1 MTVGKNNAN
10 NKAKVDNVAA
20 NIGGKKVLGLLGSEP
35 ANIPPIAGPKINPMP
50 KAAPKNP
57 IALALFSFVVISDIY
72 AWAVEI
78 FPAIKP
84 AKALAIN
91 KLYNVLE

>member
-1 MTVGKNNAN
+1 M
-10 NKAKVDNVAA
+10 
-20 NIGGKKVLGLLGSEP
+20 GGKKVLGLLGSEP

-72 AWAVEI
+72 A
-78 FPAIKP
+78 
-84 AKALAIN
+84 
-91 KLYNVLE
+91 